1 MQIED
6 KLVKIRFLL
15 NRSYILYRYIIYTET
30 MTGTKK
36 SESTNESA
44 SSSVMAQLAVD
55 DFQISRL
62 KSTLNEQVDGKQP
75 AVNLEYHHYHKRKDL
90 NLSTTATAAA
100 TTHQKTHHRAKSFTL
115 LRTTSTSSQSNQSPA
130 ILDHHKINVL
140 LLLLLVLTN

>member
-1 MQIED
+1 
-6 KLVKIRFLL
+6 
-15 NRSYILYRYIIYTET
+15 
-30 MTGTKK
+30 MTGTK

-90 NLSTTATAAA
+90 NLSTTATSTV
-100 TTHQKTHHRAKSFTL
+100 TTHKKTHHRAKSFTL
-115 LRTTSTSSQSNQSPA
+115 LRTTSTSQSNQSPA

-140 LLLLLVLTN
+140 LLLLLVLPLTRSLTKVLARLCSC

>member
-1 MQIED
+1 
-6 KLVKIRFLL
+6 
-15 NRSYILYRYIIYTET
+15 
-30 MTGTKK
+30 MTGTK

-90 NLSTTATAAA
+90 NLSTTATATV
-100 TTHQKTHHRAKSFTL
+100 TTHKKTHHRAKSFTL
-115 LRTTSTSSQSNQSPA
+115 LRTTSTSQSNQSPA

-140 LLLLLVLTN
+140 LLLLLVLP